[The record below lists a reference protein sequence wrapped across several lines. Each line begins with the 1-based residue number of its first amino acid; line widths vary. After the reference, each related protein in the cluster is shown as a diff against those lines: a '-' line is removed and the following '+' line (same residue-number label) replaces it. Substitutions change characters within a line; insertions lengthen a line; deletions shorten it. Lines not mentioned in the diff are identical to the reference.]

1 MWQFMIKQQK
11 DLIIN
16 KPSLMINLSE
26 FYERHLKQDLDL
38 FNTKN
43 PNLLQSIKTINIE
56 AFATALP

>member
-16 KPSLMINLSE
+16 KPSLMINLPE

-56 AFATALP
+56 AFTTALP